1 MNELM
6 NARPP
11 RRGRADIAKKPL
23 MRLCSRSQ
31 RERAL
36 RDAARVAFD
45 PSQHLSPIRV
55 HRDRSRRR
63 SRARRVENSRG
74 AVKRKRERF
83 ARRTHVASLNP
94 ITPRYILEIA
104 RFIVSGASSRRV
116 SISSR
121 SIADEERSFFRS
133 RAFVFAENVPVRG
146 SALNCH
152 GIIERRGHLSTSF
165 QGW

>member
-1 MNELM
+1 M

-104 RFIVSGASSRRV
+104 RFIACAARRLD
-116 SISSR
+116 
-121 SIADEERSFFRS
+121 AFRS
-133 RAFVFAENVPVRG
+133 RRSRLPMRNVRSSVPAR
-146 SALNCH
+146 
-152 GIIERRGHLSTSF
+152 SF
-165 QGW
+165 SPRMSQCVEVH

>member
-31 RERAL
+31 RECAL

-104 RFIVSGASSRRV
+104 RFIACAARRLD
-116 SISSR
+116 
-121 SIADEERSFFRS
+121 AFRS
-133 RAFVFAENVPVRG
+133 RRARLPMRNVRSSVPAR
-146 SALNCH
+146 
-152 GIIERRGHLSTSF
+152 SF
-165 QGW
+165 SPRMSQCVEVH